1 MKERQPCQLL
11 LEGRFRAKDREGAG
25 HTVGGQIIPHAQP
38 ADLDAER
45 VSQISCHGIEDIWM
59 NFILQLKR
67 ILFMNL
73 L

>member
-45 VSQISCHGIEDIWM
+45 VSQISRHGIEDICM
-59 NFILQLKR
+59 NFCITTKTV
-67 ILFMNL
+67 LFMNL